1 MQWQK
6 EIMDIGNEYGKLLNQ
21 RVTKAALDGKVVED
35 VWMGNKVDYFEL
47 RVLDGSTCF
56 KMIFFFFAKYFF

>member
-1 MQWQK
+1 
-6 EIMDIGNEYGKLLNQ
+6 MDIGNEYVKLLNQ

-56 KMIFFFFAKYFF
+56 